1 MTTNKKISQ
10 LPNKDEPLP
19 TDIVPIVDTG
29 VTPISTKQTTLAKII
44 STFRGVPSGVAS
56 LDLNGK
62 IPVTQLPGLAIND
75 TFVVSSEAAML
86 AVDAEIGDVV
96 VRTDISKS
104 FILADEPATTLGNWV
119 ELLAAGIPSTPGN
132 NLDGG
137 SF

>member
-1 MTTNKKISQ
+1 MATNKKISQ

-29 VTPISTKQTTLAKII
+29 VTPISTKQTTLANII
-44 STFRGVPSGVAS
+44 ATFRGVPSGVAS
-56 LDLNGK
+56 LDSNGK
-62 IPVTQLPGLAIND
+62 IPVLQLPGLAIND

-86 AVDAEIGDVV
+86 AVAAEIGDVV

>member
-1 MTTNKKISQ
+1 MATNKKISQ

-29 VTPISTKQTTLAKII
+29 VTPISTKQTTLANII
-44 STFRGVPSGVAS
+44 ATFRGVPSGVAS
-56 LDLNGK
+56 LDSNGK
-62 IPVTQLPGLAIND
+62 IPVLQLPGLAIND

-86 AVDAEIGDVV
+86 AAAAEVGDVV

-104 FILADEPATTLGNWV
+104 FILADEPASALGNWV
-119 ELLAAGIPSTPGN
+119 ELLASGIPSTPGN